1 MLDQITLHFF
11 PFDNKFC
18 YFQNGDKLLA
28 LKNELIDSLKFI
40 LFHLEYFG
48 LLLALFCSFLFALRN
63 GGLAPTGCFVANLL
77 GIKTQQF
84 IDDCFNG
91 RACLNDGDVSAD
103 PDVHFKEF
111 DIQVAVVAGM
121 TVASILINRHYRKHN
136 SRI

>member
-11 PFDNKFC
+11 SFDNKFC
-18 YFQNGDKLLA
+18 YFQNCNKLFA

-40 LFHLEYFG
+40 LLHPEYFG
-48 LLLALFCSFLFALRN
+48 ILLALFCGFLFAWRN
-63 GGLAPTGCFVANLL
+63 GGLAPTGRFVANLL

-91 RACLNDGDVSAD
+91 RACLDDGDVSSD
-103 PDVHFKEF
+103 SDVHFKEF
-111 DIQVAVVAGM
+111 DVQVAVVAGM